1 MSKLTNVFDLIKKYQ
16 RPLRTVLWS
25 ILISFVLILCLF
37 KTCNESMTVETIL
50 VAMFVDMGI
59 YGVSRT
65 IEKSKN
71 IDNNA

>member
-1 MSKLTNVFDLIKKYQ
+1 
-16 RPLRTVLWS
+16 
-25 ILISFVLILCLF
+25 
-37 KTCNESMTVETIL
+37 MTVETIL
-50 VAMFVDMGI
+50 IAMFVDMGI